1 MLPCKLEQHELYCPT
16 GTTLLL
22 CERAKIQKKKKK
34 RGVRGR
40 GARKKIRNTNKKHPK
55 VTIKLLGGFAV
66 LSLSSVFT
74 ADYSRVLQGG

>member
-34 RGVRGR
+34 KGGE
-40 GARKKIRNTNKKHPK
+40 GEESKKKNKKYK
-55 VTIKLLGGFAV
+55 
-66 LSLSSVFT
+66 
-74 ADYSRVLQGG
+74 